1 MKKKSYSG
9 VSASHLKLNREYY
22 KRKDVN
28 STAKASHALLL
39 LYGKHLSCI
48 NNQTMLHVFSKKWY
62 FAQVCIGF
70 FGVFF
75 CLVRALK
82 KNMVTNDLELPQTV
96 LNCSTSGNLSVR
108 LVLSLFDGTFNSIRD
123 CLNIEGR
130 FLPIFFSLCALLLT
144 SIHLT

>member
-1 MKKKSYSG
+1 MYFQKS
-9 VSASHLKLNREYY
+9 
-22 KRKDVN
+22 D
-28 STAKASHALLL
+28 
-39 LYGKHLSCI
+39 I
-48 NNQTMLHVFSKKWY
+48 LHKFVL
-62 FAQVCIGF
+62 GF
-70 FGVFF
+70 LGFFF